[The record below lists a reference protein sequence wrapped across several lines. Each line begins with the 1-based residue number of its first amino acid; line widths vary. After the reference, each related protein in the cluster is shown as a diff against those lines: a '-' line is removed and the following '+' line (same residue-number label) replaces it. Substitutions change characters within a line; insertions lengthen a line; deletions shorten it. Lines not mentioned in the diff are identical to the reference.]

1 MASECDTVKFA
12 SVVQLSSI
20 EVIPAKDSKPAT
32 VVSAAG
38 TLAEPASQPSTV
50 TAVAEPV
57 KTGACVSSTL
67 MVCVNVS
74 TFPHSSSTS

>member
-38 TLAEPASQPSTV
+38 TVAELASQPSTV
-50 TAVAEPV
+50 MSVGAPV
-57 KTGACVSSTL
+57 NTGACVSSTL
-67 MVCVNVS
+67 II
-74 TFPHSSSTS
+74 